1 MTCSTVNF
9 LVVLI
14 TPVAFANI
22 GYQTYIIFAVL
33 NAAILISTYFIFP
46 ETAGR
51 SLEEMSYIFE
61 QASVYN
67 PYDVVRIEKR
77 TPRRYDKQGRL
88 LHDRSGLE
96 NGMSSET
103 SDTDRA
109 RTSRDAEKQKDHF
122 GGVDARTVS
131 TPESQGT

>member
-1 MTCSTVNF
+1 M
-9 LVVLI
+9 VLI

-61 QASVYN
+61 QASVIN

-88 LHDRSGLE
+88 LHGLPGLE
-96 NGMSSET
+96 NGLSSES
-103 SDTDRA
+103 SDNDQA
-109 RTSRDAEKQKDHF
+109 RTSRDAEEKQKDHF
-122 GGVDARTVS
+122 GGVNARTVT
-131 TPESQGT
+131 TPDSHGA